1 MGKFAIGLLALVRR
15 VSLLVRRLRGK
26 TPEDL
31 AARRVVSGKSWD
43 EFCDSLKAAGAA
55 LNFPGAPR
63 DPFNQ
68 AEGYRYLS
76 RLARAGLMAF
86 IEHADPKA
94 PVLHRVV
101 DATTKLGAD
110 NPDNFYLTAALD
122 GTYDYRVTGRRNT
135 IAYLSFGT
143 QSGNY
148 GRGGGL
154 PPTGYIESDQIDMDT
169 DGRFE
174 LVVSSNTQGGN
185 WLPMSPETG
194 TLVVRQTFGD
204 RNTESPA
211 ELTIERIDCA
221 DDERRAS
228 HLTPK
233 ALDEGLQKAAAL
245 TAGAPLLF
253 AKWARDFQ
261 KHSNELPLFDP
272 QVSLAAGGDPNITY
286 YHSHWAI
293 APDEALVIE
302 VMPPECEHWNFQ
314 LNNYWMESLDY
325 RHFRIHTNKH
335 LAHYEQDG
343 SVRLLVAH
351 EDPGHPNW
359 IETAGHA
366 SGTMCFRWVRA
377 KEHPQPRTRLVELS
391 GLPGPA
397 HRNVDPTVGSVS

>member
-194 TLVVRQTFGD
+194 TMVVRQTFGD

>member
-1 MGKFAIGLLALVRR
+1 MGKFAIGLLALFRR
-15 VSLLVRRLRGK
+15 VSLVVRRLRGK

-211 ELTIERIDCA
+211 ELTIERINCA

>member
-15 VSLLVRRLRGK
+15 ISLLVRRLRGK

-122 GTYDYRVTGRRNT
+122 GIYDYRITGRRNT

-148 GRGGGL
+148 GQGGGL
-154 PPTGYIESDQIDMDT
+154 PPTGYLESDQIDMDT

-211 ELTIERIDCA
+211 ELTIERINCA

-261 KHSNELPLFDP
+261 THSNELPLFDP
-272 QVSLAAGGDPNITY
+272 QVSLAAGGDPNIAY